1 MSAKALLDTNIL
13 VYTFDGHDLAK
24 RETARTMVGSAL
36 RDRTAIISHQVIQE
50 FLNVATRKF
59 ATPLTEADSAL
70 YLKQVLNP
78 LCEVHSSIDLYKDA
92 LDIQEI
98 TPEIADLSVNFD
110 SEINNDPA
118 DRLIAATAI
127 LSNAPIITADQNL
140 RKATMIKTIW

>member
-1 MSAKALLDTNIL
+1 MSAKAFLDTNIL

-24 RETARTMVGSAL
+24 RETAMTMVGSAL